1 MASDKRDALVRTA
14 ERLFDAEGFHATGI
28 ERIVVEA
35 GSGRRTLYK
44 HFPSKHALVREVLRT
59 RHARFTAHL
68 DAATAAARAGAV
80 TLALVDAHGRWN
92 ACHGSR
98 GCFMLRAMG
107 EFAAH
112 DDAVRRLAAESKHAL
127 LARIEAALRADGV
140 AEAADVARRVF
151 LVLEGANA
159 AAAVLGASAAAAEAR
174 AAVADLLGTATPAP
188 A

>member
-1 MASDKRDALVRTA
+1 MASDKRDAFVRTA

-28 ERIVVEA
+28 ERLVVEA

-68 DAATAAARAGAV
+68 DAATAAARAGGV

-92 ACHGSR
+92 ARHGAR

-112 DDAVRRLAAESKHAL
+112 DDGVRRLAAETKHAL

-140 AEAADVARRVF
+140 DDPAALARRVF
-151 LVLEGANA
+151 LVLEGGNA
-159 AAAVLGASAAAAEAR
+159 AAAVLGAAAAAAEAR
-174 AAVADLLGTATPAP
+174 AAIAALLETAIPAP